1 MADLS
6 PAARDSVAKQHELFQ
21 RAASEDGLSIN
32 VLYARMPSNYE
43 VSKST
48 MRGWKNGAAMPA
60 WAIGALGEAGVPD
73 HLLSLVLEPFGRCVI
88 TEDDGEGD
96 LDTAA
101 DEALDFA
108 HAVQKA
114 RSPKS
119 PGGIAIVPQEA
130 AVIQPKRQRAASAI
144 LRAAA

>member
-6 PAARDSVAKQHELFQ
+6 PAARDSVAKQHELFR
-21 RAASEDGLSIN
+21 RADAEEGLSIN
-32 VLYARMPSNYE
+32 VLYERTPSKYRI
-43 VSKST
+43 SKST
-48 MRGWKNGAAMPA
+48 MRGWKAGAAMPA

-73 HLLSLVLEPFGRCVI
+73 HLLSLVLAPYGRRVM
-88 TEDDGEGD
+88 TEDEGEGD

-108 HAVQKA
+108 HEVQKA

-144 LRAAA
+144 LRAA